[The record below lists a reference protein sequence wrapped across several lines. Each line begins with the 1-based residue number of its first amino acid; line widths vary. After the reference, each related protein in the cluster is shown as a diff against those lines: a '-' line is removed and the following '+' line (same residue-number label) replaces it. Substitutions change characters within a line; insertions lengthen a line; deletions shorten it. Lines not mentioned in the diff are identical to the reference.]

1 MKTRLLTLTLTLT
14 LAVNAHAGG
23 IPVIDTAAI
32 SQSVQNSV
40 KELAEMA
47 KQLEEA
53 QKQLEQMKASV
64 KAMTGVK
71 GFSDILEMGGVDP
84 QIMKTFDDL
93 LKGDTSQLTES
104 AKKYFD
110 ELPNCKDAKN
120 PAICEQASLAGVAQM
135 EYAEKLN
142 KQMENELKEIEK
154 LSHRIKQTQDM
165 KSIAELQA
173 DIALKSNR
181 IAVLQHQSADYQR
194 TIKAMQVVDTQ
205 QKHEQFHKNRWK
217 NISKDFEMFNSK
229 IEKGKSYDNLMN

>member
-1 MKTRLLTLTLTLT
+1 MKTKILTLSLTCAIT
-14 LAVNAHAGG
+14 AVAHAGG

-71 GFSDILEMGGVDP
+71 GFSDILEMGGIDP
-84 QIMKTFDDL
+84 QITKTFDDL
-93 LKGDTSQLTES
+93 LKGDTSALTES

-110 ELPNCKDAKN
+110 NLPNCKNSKN
-120 PAICEQASLAGVAQM
+120 QSLCEQSALAGVAQVD
-135 EYAEKLN
+135 YAEKLN
-142 KQMENELKEIEK
+142 AQMETELKEIEK

-165 KSIAELQA
+165 KSIAEMQA
-173 DIALKSNR
+173 DIALKGNK
-181 IAVLQHQSADYQR
+181 IAVLQQQSADYQR
-194 TIKAMQVVDTQ
+194 ALAGNKEIAEKQAWEKIRKERWEAF
-205 QKHEQFHKNRWK
+205 QKEEWNIPSTSKNDY
-217 NISKDFEMFNSK
+217 S
-229 IEKGKSYDNLMN
+229 NLFK